1 VKVCTGRR
9 TNEGA
14 LPRTGRTTLPKR
26 ILVVDDDAEIVQ
38 LFELYLGMNGF
49 EVLTATSGRQAIG
62 ILRTETVDALVLDV
76 RMPDMDGFQ
85 VVTAVREMGCT
96 FPICLHTA
104 YDTFEAMAHARTL
117 DVQDVIFKPSP
128 PDVVLAKLRMVLTD
142 SEFVGSC

>member
-1 VKVCTGRR
+1 M
-9 TNEGA
+9 A
-14 LPRTGRTTLPKR
+14 KR

-38 LFELYLGMNGF
+38 LFDLYLGMNGF
-49 EVLTATSGRQAIG
+49 EVLTATSGRQAIEL
-62 ILRTETVDALVLDV
+62 LRSETVDALVLDV

-128 PDVVLAKLRMVLTD
+128 PGVVLAKLQMAL
-142 SEFVGSC
+142 SEPEVVGSC

>member
-1 VKVCTGRR
+1 M
-9 TNEGA
+9 A
-14 LPRTGRTTLPKR
+14 KR

-38 LFELYLGMNGF
+38 LFDLYLGMNGF
-49 EVLTATSGRQAIG
+49 EVLTATSGRQAIEL
-62 ILRTETVDALVLDV
+62 LRSETVDALVLDV

-128 PDVVLAKLRMVLTD
+128 PGVVLAKLQMALSSTQA
-142 SEFVGSC
+142 VGSC

>member
-1 VKVCTGRR
+1 M
-9 TNEGA
+9 A
-14 LPRTGRTTLPKR
+14 KR

-38 LFELYLGMNGF
+38 LFDLYLGMNGF
-49 EVLTATSGRQAIG
+49 EVLTATSGRQAIEL
-62 ILRTETVDALVLDV
+62 LRSETIDALVLDV

-128 PDVVLAKLRMVLTD
+128 PGVVLAKLQMALSGTQA
-142 SEFVGSC
+142 VGSC